1 MILYDCRQYIKLI
14 TSYHERSVGIANGG
28 ATMSETASRFSPID
42 VPNLR
47 SHIEQHIRTA
57 IITGLIKPGERLIEA
72 TIAEE
77 LGVSRSPV
85 REALSALEREGLMV
99 NMPRRGY
106 HVIEFTDK
114 DIDEIYSLR
123 LLLER
128 EAMRR
133 AIERL
138 SVDQAALLQETV
150 DQIGEVAYLPDQRSR
165 LVALDLSFHDRICQ
179 IADHNR
185 LYFAWNSM
193 RLQTAMLISLTSLT
207 HTNYPDQHQEIHQ
220 RILNAMRAHEFA
232 QADLLLL
239 EHIREAERRAHLALR
254 ASRSVQQEE
263 I

>member
-1 MILYDCRQYIKLI
+1 MALS
-14 TSYHERSVGIANGG
+14 T
-28 ATMSETASRFSPID
+28 SRFSPID

-47 SHIEQHIRTA
+47 SHIEQHIRSA
-57 IITGLIKPGERLIEA
+57 IITGLIKPGEHLVEA

-99 NMPRRGY
+99 NLPRRGY
-106 HVIEFTDK
+106 HVIEFTDR

-123 LLLER
+123 VLLEV

-138 SVDQAALLQETV
+138 TDEQAELFQETV
-150 DQIGEVAYLPDQRSR
+150 DQIGKAAHQPEERSQ

-179 IADHNR
+179 VADHGR
-185 LYFAWNSM
+185 LYSAWNSM

-207 HTNYPDQHQEIHQ
+207 HINYPDQHQETHQ
-220 RILNAMRAHEFA
+220 RILDAMRTRNFA
-232 QADLLLL
+232 QADLLLR

-254 ASRSVQQEE
+254 ASRALNQEE

>member
-1 MILYDCRQYIKLI
+1 MP
-14 TSYHERSVGIANGG
+14 
-28 ATMSETASRFSPID
+28 ETASRFSPID

-57 IITGLIKPGERLIEA
+57 IITGMIKPGERLIEA

-99 NMPRRGY
+99 NLPRRGY
-106 HVIEFTDK
+106 HVIDFTDR

-133 AIERL
+133 AIERM
-138 SVDQAALLQETV
+138 SPQQAKLLQAIV
-150 DQIGEVAYLPDQRSR
+150 DQIGEVAHLPEMRSQ
-165 LVALDLSFHDRICQ
+165 LVTLDLSFHDHICQ
-179 IADHNR
+179 IADHSR

-220 RILNAMRAHEFA
+220 RILDAMRAQEFG
-232 QADLLLL
+232 QADLLLS
-239 EHIREAERRAHLALR
+239 EHIREAERRAHLALH
-254 ASRSVQQEE
+254 ASRTVPQEE